1 MKWIRGRARAWVD
14 ERCSDLLSGEPCPF
28 TTAYTQ
34 LSLEVDC
41 FMFCR
46 TCFPKGNGSVLLKV
60 SPEFATWS
68 GIHQPDQD
76 DSKVV
81 PDRRVV
87 HVPGSLDWG
96 SQVASWENFDRTVPV
111 VVLIESK
118 ASLAGKKAR
127 SRMVQL
133 TAI

>member
-1 MKWIRGRARAWVD
+1 
-14 ERCSDLLSGEPCPF
+14 
-28 TTAYTQ
+28 
-34 LSLEVDC
+34 
-41 FMFCR
+41 MFCR

-68 GIHQPDQD
+68 RIHQPDQD

-96 SQVASWENFDRTVPV
+96 SQVASSGNFRQTGSGSCFDRVKSQSRRE
-111 VVLIESK
+111 ESTK
-118 ASLAGKKAR
+118 PDGAVNRHLAG
-127 SRMVQL
+127 QGL
-133 TAI
+133 WPN